1 MKKTVKFA
9 LALSVALTL
18 VMGSFVGVTRVDA
31 APAKPV
37 NLVICSSAAGGASY
51 YLATGLT
58 KIVSEKI
65 PGYTMTNESTSG
77 SGPENGQFVTDR
89 PEDTFGM
96 LNTDTMKSALLG
108 LQDRGFRKP
117 LPDLRLAMVG
127 HMQYVYPIVLR
138 SSGIQGFADL
148 KGKKIA
154 LPPKGQGAYYQMLII
169 LESYGLKEGADY
181 RAIAMTNAE
190 AGDALKDG
198 TVDCAVVSGS
208 IPQATA
214 SDLDV
219 TQNIHFLSLDQEHAQ
234 SIVAQ
239 YPQYGIGTIPGNS
252 YKDEPNDTLSLTLSI
267 VIICNATMDEEIVYN
282 VVKTICENSEEMR
295 VIHANGPEYS
305 APSSKAIYE
314 NGSLPFHPGAL
325 RYFDELWKK

>member
-1 MKKTVKFA
+1 MKNTVKHF
-9 LALSVALTL
+9 LRCVQVLGLVLVFVSSSVAL
-18 VMGSFVGVTRVDA
+18 A
-31 APAKPV
+31 AEPV
-37 NLVICSSAAGGASY
+37 NLVICSSAAGGAAY

-65 PGYTMTNESTSG
+65 PGYVMTNESTSG

-108 LQDRGFRKP
+108 LPDRGFRKP

-127 HMQYVYPIVLR
+127 HKQYVYPIVLQG
-138 SSGIQGFADL
+138 SGIETFADL

-169 LESYGLKEGADY
+169 LESYGLKEGDY

-219 TQNIHFLSLDQEHAQ
+219 TQNIRFLSLDQEHAN

-239 YPQYGIGTIPGNS
+239 YPQYGIGTIPGKS
-252 YKDEPNDTLSLTLSI
+252 YNDVPEDTLSLTLNI
-267 VIICNATMDEEIVYN
+267 ILICNANMDEEIVYN
-282 VVKTICENSEEMR
+282 VIKTICENSEEMR
-295 VIHANGPEYS
+295 AIHANGPEYS
-305 APSSKAIYE
+305 APSSREIYD

-325 RYFDELWKK
+325 RYFDELWKN